1 MNAQFSI
8 RVPRWRG
15 KTLRAVLFD
24 LDGTLLDTVDGI
36 AEGLNQALAEQ
47 QLGSVAGSQVRE
59 MIGHGAPILIA
70 RALALLQ
77 APAGATDQNVLLE
90 RFYAHYGQILAR
102 EECTPRIY
110 SGVTAGLSELYSLG
124 LRLAVVT
131 NKHQRFAADLLGR
144 LGLSQWIQV
153 VIGGDSCERRKPDP
167 QPLLSACAALQVE
180 ASQALMVGD
189 STTDVLAARAAG
201 LPVICVPYGYNE
213 GRDPHTLACD
223 AFVRTLADLPAL
235 LLHDSLPHFSLS
247 PRA

>member
-1 MNAQFSI
+1 MNAQFASK
-8 RVPRWRG
+8 VPRWRG
-15 KTLRAVLFD
+15 ATLRAVLFD

-36 AEGLNQALAEQ
+36 AAGLNQALAEQ
-47 QLGSVAGSQVRE
+47 QLGTVAGSQVRE
-59 MIGHGAPILIA
+59 MIGRGAPVLIA

-77 APAGATDQNVLLE
+77 VPAGAADQNVLLE
-90 RFYAHYGQILAR
+90 RFYVHYGQILAR
-102 EECTPRIY
+102 ADCTPRVY
-110 SGVTAGLSELYSLG
+110 SGVTAGLNELHSLG

-131 NKHQRFAADLLGR
+131 NKHERFAADLLGR
-144 LGLSQWIQV
+144 LGLNQWIQA

-167 QPLLSACAALQVE
+167 QPLLSACTALQVE

-213 GRDPHTLACD
+213 GHDLRTLACD

-235 LLHDSLPHFSLS
+235 LLHDSLPEFSLS
-247 PRA
+247 QRA